1 MPGLELAKRAE
12 ILARAA
18 FSLQFTDYTPINET
32 KATLDALKAGD
43 PEKKK
48 KRRRRA
54 KKPKR
59 AEAAESAAD
68 ELHVYQ
74 LKPSAIKAPLKR
86 SSRSKQAG

>member
-59 AEAAESAAD
+59 AD